1 MIVCVAFHHSF
12 ILSSYYFLSIVSFM
26 KDMMYYLPNR
36 NRTLRIFSKI
46 MIDPIRTTS
55 EVLRSQ
61 IPLMFADKSNG
72 YLTDVF
78 SNLRFISNSQSLV
91 KIASELV

>member
-1 MIVCVAFHHSF
+1 
-12 ILSSYYFLSIVSFM
+12 M
-26 KDMMYYLPNR
+26 KHKMHYLPNK

-46 MIDPIRTTS
+46 MIDPIRSTS

-61 IPLMFADKSNG
+61 IPIVFADKSNG

-91 KIASELV
+91 KIASIV